1 MQAQILQ
8 LSVVVAGADNN
19 PTVLN
24 PDFLHYNEIVP
35 EKWGWHPV
43 APSIS
48 TPPFSQV
55 SYDSG
60 VTITVDPTKIQI
72 VDKSSSPTIAN
83 THIIEMAQKYVN
95 TLRHVAYSAT
105 GLNFTAYVP
114 IEDPSEY
121 IKNRFM
127 RSGTWDTLDYPL
139 NEVGLRLVYALEQG
153 RINFSIDPG
162 EVTPSSTDKDS
173 NSSQLLKSVVINAN
187 FHRECLSEYP
197 NKLEDVLK
205 NLSYASQDESKYQT
219 LLHEILLT

>member
-1 MQAQILQ
+1 MQVQTLQ
-8 LSVVVAGADNN
+8 LSVVVAGSDNN

-24 PDFLHYNEIVP
+24 PDFLRYNEIVP
-35 EKWGWHPV
+35 EKWGWSPV
-43 APSIS
+43 APTIS

-72 VDKSSSPTIAN
+72 VDKNSSPTIAN
-83 THIIEMAQKYVN
+83 THIIEMAKKYAS

-114 IEDPSEY
+114 IEDPSAY
-121 IKNRFM
+121 IKKRFIC
-127 RSGTWDTLDYPL
+127 SGTWDTLEHPL

-162 EVTPSSTDKDS
+162 EVAPLSNNEDLSSF
-173 NSSQLLKSVVINAN
+173 QLLKSVVINAN
-187 FHRECLSEYP
+187 FHRECLSKYP
-197 NKLEDVLK
+197 NKLEEILR
-205 NLSYASQDESKYQT
+205 NLNYALQDESKYLT
-219 LLHEILLT
+219 LLHEILLA